1 MAWGSGSGWVEP
13 EVQDAHDT
21 LGALGRANRATQ
33 LAHHLHT
40 FIESNCGKK
49 FTALSGELERAEKGS
64 AIQAASLQRKLAVL
78 GIYSTQHRMFE
89 SWNNTSEIVTWA
101 RCSERYGLGCRCAEC
116 MASLEL
122 VADGLPCSKAMKHQI
137 PPDPAMHGHGPSDS
151 ILPETESNDGFRD
164 HLELFLA
171 AGAHLA
177 AATSAMASSPE
188 IEREAADQG
197 LQSRMPDVPSPSKS
211 PRVADARSSP
221 EMLGKPDTGRG
232 YGARAVVAV
241 QRQKKCDTSHALQQ
255 HLQTILNATAENSG
269 SLLQEATEGRELTSA
284 DDSEELLS
292 SFLENVSKSVRQHQ
306 LQSQEASKAQSV
318 HSVDHSKCPE
328 VATTVDAPFSEETGD
343 ALDAGSLQEHPAQDF
358 GASRTER
365 EGASDVTVQAHPPLG
380 ARGRKTNPENWKS
393 ASAFLRSA
401 EEKVEVEEK
410 TATAHYP
417 EIVEEQRLLQRTD
430 LQLQAQAAMLRITA
444 KKMHRGALQACIQRR
459 ETDASLEHARAT
471 ERRTRDA
478 QQVLASLRSSTPR
491 GLQKALVRCVEATV
505 AALDAERSY
514 AGTKDLP
521 DLEREVARAMQSIS
535 RCRRLLLDMVQA
547 ATPAPP
553 QLGGEGRNVFFE
565 PGSKRHKQWA
575 DVYAD
580 LLQIESKDTSTI
592 TLHTGQGIAWAKLAK
607 VAGVPGGLGEPT
619 HGV

>member
-1 MAWGSGSGWVEP
+1 M
-13 EVQDAHDT
+13 
-21 LGALGRANRATQ
+21 
-33 LAHHLHT
+33 
-40 FIESNCGKK
+40 
-49 FTALSGELERAEKGS
+49 LSCELERAEKRS
-64 AIQAASLQRKLAVL
+64 AIRAASLQRKLAVL
-78 GIYSTQHRMFE
+78 GIFSTQHRIFE
-89 SWNNTSEIVTWA
+89 SLNNTSEIVTWA
-101 RCSERYGLGCRCAEC
+101 RGSERYGLGCRCAEC

-137 PPDPAMHGHGPSDS
+137 PPDPAMHGHRPSDS
-151 ILPETESNDGFRD
+151 IPPETESNDGFRD

-188 IEREAADQG
+188 IEHQAADQG
-197 LQSRMPDVPSPSKS
+197 LQSRMPDVPSLSES

-221 EMLGKPDTGRG
+221 ETLGKPDTGRG

-241 QRQKKCDTSHALQQ
+241 RMQKCDTSHALRQ
-255 HLQTILNATAENSG
+255 HLQAILNATAENSG
-269 SLLQEATEGRELTSA
+269 SPLQEATEGCELTSA

-292 SFLENVSKSVRQHQ
+292 SFLENVSKSARQHQ
-306 LQSQEASKAQSV
+306 LQSQEASKAEVV
-318 HSVDHSKCPE
+318 HSVDNSPCRE
-328 VATTVDAPFSEETGD
+328 VATTVDAPSAEETGD
-343 ALDAGSLQEHPAQDF
+343 ALDVGSLQEHPAQDF

-365 EGASDVTVQAHPPLG
+365 EGAADVTVKAHPSLG
-380 ARGRKTNPENWKS
+380 ARGRNTNPENWKS
-393 ASAFLRSA
+393 ASDFLRSA
-401 EEKVEVEEK
+401 EEKVEEK
-410 TATAHYP
+410 TATAQYP
-417 EIVEEQRLLQRTD
+417 EIVEEQRLLQRTE

-444 KKMHRGALQACIQRR
+444 KKTHRGALQAFIQRR
-459 ETDASLEHARAT
+459 EAGASLEHARAT
-471 ERRTRDA
+471 GRRTRDA

-514 AGTKDLP
+514 AGTTDLP

-547 ATPAPP
+547 STPAPP

-607 VAGVPGGLGEPT
+607 VAVVPGGGHGEPT